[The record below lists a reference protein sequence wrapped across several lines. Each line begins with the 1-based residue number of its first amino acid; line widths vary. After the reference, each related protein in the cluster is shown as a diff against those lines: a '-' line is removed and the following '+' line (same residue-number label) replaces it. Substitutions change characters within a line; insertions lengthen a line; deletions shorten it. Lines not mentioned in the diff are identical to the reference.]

1 MSSGLF
7 SSTTQK
13 RKEAVRGTSLGEALG
28 VTTHALSTL
37 LWKLDIHTKVIVTP
51 ANTDWSS

>member
-1 MSSGLF
+1 MSAGQF

-37 LWKLDIHTKVIVTP
+37 LWKLDIHTKVIMTP
-51 ANTDWSS
+51 ASTVLSS